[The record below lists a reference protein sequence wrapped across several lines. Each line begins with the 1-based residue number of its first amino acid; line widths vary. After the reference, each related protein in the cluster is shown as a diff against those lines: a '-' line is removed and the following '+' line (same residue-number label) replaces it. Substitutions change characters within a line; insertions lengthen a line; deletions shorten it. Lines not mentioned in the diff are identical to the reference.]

1 MAKKI
6 KKSITASVKKTNTP
20 KVIWDYPL
28 NKQNYKLIA
37 IGLGV
42 ILLGYLFM
50 LTGLGEE
57 YATPDGAWQNPM
69 AISLAPALLVLGYC
83 IILPYSILK
92 AYTQKNKSEQ

>member
-6 KKSITASVKKTNTP
+6 KKPITQNVKKTNTP

-28 NKQNYKLIA
+28 TKQNYKLIA

-57 YATPDGAWQNPM
+57 FATPDGAWQNPM
-69 AISLAPALLVLGYC
+69 AISLAPTLLVIGYC
-83 IILPYSILK
+83 VIIPYSIIK
-92 AYTQKNKSEQ
+92 FFSHSGKSE